1 MTLAPFLRVLGGER
15 VDPPPVW
22 LMRQAGRYLPEYRA
36 VRAEA
41 GGFLDLVLDPG
52 RAAEVTLQPLR
63 RYDLD
68 AAILFSD
75 ILIVP
80 WALGHGLRFAE
91 GEGPLMPPLDA
102 AGLALLSLSEAE
114 GRWAP
119 VIETVAR
126 LSARLPSHVPLIG
139 FAGSPLTVAAYM
151 IDGRGG
157 EFARTRQ
164 LIAASDPLLDQV
176 LAVLVEASISYLLAQ
191 IAAGA
196 RAIQLFESHGALAD
210 AAGLE
215 RLVLAPTR
223 AIVAAIRKA
232 HPAVRIIGFPR
243 GGGAWLAAY
252 AAGTGVDAVGIDTA
266 TPLPEA
272 CRVLPQGVAVQGNL
286 DPQLLVAG
294 GPALDVAVRT
304 LRTAAGGRAHVFNLG
319 HGITPQTPPAHVARL
334 VDVLRRP
341 T

>member
-1 MTLAPFLRVLGGER
+1 VTTAPFLRVLGGER
-15 VDPPPVW
+15 LDPPPLW

-41 GGFLDLVLDPG
+41 GGFLDLVLDPE

-75 ILIVP
+75 ILVVP

-91 GEGPLMPPLDA
+91 GEGPLMPPLDE
-102 AGLALLSLSEAE
+102 AGLARLSLAQAE

-119 VIETVAR
+119 VIDTVAR

-164 LIAASDPLLDQV
+164 LIAASDRLLDQV
-176 LAVLVEASISYLLAQ
+176 LDVLVQASISYLLAQ
-191 IAAGA
+191 IGAGA

-210 AAGLE
+210 AGSLD

-223 AIVAAIRKA
+223 AIVSAIRAA
-232 HPAVRIIGFPR
+232 HPAVPIIGFPR
-243 GGGAWLAAY
+243 GGGGWLAAY
-252 AAGTGVDAVGIDTA
+252 AAGTGVNAVGIDTT
-266 TPLPEA
+266 TPIAEA
-272 CRVLPQGVAVQGNL
+272 CRVLPAGIAVQGNL
-286 DPQLLVAG
+286 DPQVLVQG
-294 GPALDVAVRT
+294 GLALDTSVLA
-304 LRTAAGGRAHVFNLG
+304 LRKATGGRAHIFNLG
-319 HGITPQTPPAHVARL
+319 HGITPQTPTAHVARL
-334 VDVLRRP
+334 VAVLRRP